1 MKSLYR
7 VLIADDEPII
17 REGIR
22 DSVDWEQLGMEVVG
36 EAEDGEE
43 ALELAQEYRID
54 ILLVDMNMPFM
65 DGITLMKRLRVSLP
79 ECRYII
85 ITGHDEFSYAQ
96 EGIRLGVE
104 DYILKPVNT
113 DHLLQVL
120 EHLAMEL
127 DSVHKQNEYLKA
139 ASDQIE
145 KNIPLLRE
153 RFCLEWIEDQ
163 LTDEEIYDQ
172 LQFLQLM
179 GDIPRQFGIVR
190 WPEMTANQPLMK
202 ESDRQLFLFALENIV
217 SELLQQYEI
226 VMFRDH
232 GNNISICLWEIISE
246 DKIAEIERAAQQ
258 YLKIA
263 VNVHFEEVQVG
274 IGAVGLVYKTC
285 LGKVYKESQLSPLV
299 RRARQYIH
307 DYYHDPNLTLEAFA
321 RTLQVSPVYLSR
333 MLKKELG
340 TSFVGFIM
348 HLRIR
353 RAIQLLNSTELT
365 ILEIA
370 EQVGYESQHYFSTA
384 FKKVMGVSPNQYRKG
399 AAFSEIPD
407 SQ

>member
-1 MKSLYR
+1 MKPLLR

-22 DSVDWEQLGMEVVG
+22 DSVDWQKLGMEVVG

-43 ALELAQEYRID
+43 ALELAEKYEID

-65 DGITLMKRLRVSLP
+65 DGITLMKRLRVILP

-120 EHLAMEL
+120 EHLAAEL
-127 DSVHKQNEYLKA
+127 ESAHKQNQYLKA
-139 ASDQIE
+139 ASDQIG

-153 RFCLEWIEDQ
+153 RFCLEWIEGQ
-163 LTDEEIYDQ
+163 LTEEEIYEQ
-172 LQFLQLM
+172 LQFLQLP
-179 GDIPRQFGIVR
+179 DDNPRQFGIVR
-190 WPEMTANQPLMK
+190 WPEMTASQPLTK
-202 ESDRQLFLFALENIV
+202 ESDRQLFLFALENVV
-217 SELLQQYEI
+217 SELLQPYKK
-226 VMFRDH
+226 VMFRDS
-232 GNNISICLWEIISE
+232 GSNISICLWDIIPE
-246 DKIAEIERAAQQ
+246 DKISEIERAAQQ

-263 VNVHFEEVQVG
+263 VNVHFEEVHEE
-274 IGAVGLVYKTC
+274 IGAVGLIYKTC
-285 LGKVYKESQLSPLV
+285 LEKVYKESQLSPLV

-370 EQVGYESQHYFSTA
+370 EQVGYDSQHYFSTA

-407 SQ
+407 SR